1 MLKTTITAAA
11 LLAATLVSTAAIA
24 APQPYTLLND
34 LKTPQQLTADGQAS
48 VAGYSFLPA
57 EGYSFLPTGFV
68 HGLALGEALPARCSK
83 STTPEQLPCSIPVPG
98 ASNLHVIAGLSPDA
112 NDGAY
117 ATSALVVTGL
127 GNRVVGIGQPLATT
141 DEAVSATAKDL
152 LFFLGSPTEA
162 CANQAT
168 FDKKT
173 YALTIVRGVGPTGPY
188 ANVWAYQKAAFPVT
202 TVPYVAGTA
211 PIANLL
217 RWKQEVFIA
226 P

>member
-1 MLKTTITAAA
+1 MLKTTITAA
-11 LLAATLVSTAAIA
+11 LLAASLVSGAAIA

-48 VAGYSFLPA
+48 V
-57 EGYSFLPTGFV
+57 EGYSFLPTDGYSFLTTGFV
-68 HGLALGEALPARCSK
+68 HGLVLGEALPARCSK
-83 STTPEQLPCSIPVPG
+83 STAPEQLPCSIPVSG
-98 ASNLHVIAGLSPDA
+98 ASNLHVIAGLHPDA

-117 ATSALVVTGL
+117 ETSALAVTGL
-127 GNRVVGIGQPLATT
+127 GNTIVGIGQPLGAT

-152 LFFLGSPTEA
+152 LVFLGSPSEA
-162 CANQAT
+162 SANQAT
-168 FDKKT
+168 FDKTT
-173 YALTIVRGVGPTGPY
+173 YAVTIVRGEGPTGPF

-202 TVPYVAGTA
+202 KVPYVAGTA

-217 RWKQEVFIA
+217 RWKQEIFIA

>member
-48 VAGYSFLPA
+48 VAGYSFLPV
-57 EGYSFLPTGFV
+57 EGLSFVTTGFV
-68 HGLALGEALPARCSK
+68 HGLMLGESLPARCSK
-83 STTPEQLPCSIPVPG
+83 SATPEQFPCSIPVPG
-98 ASNLHVIAGLSPDA
+98 ASNLHVIAGLAWEP

-117 ATSALVVTGL
+117 ATSALVVTSE
-127 GNRVVGIGQPLATT
+127 GNKIVGIGQPLDPDDAT
-141 DEAVSATAKDL
+141 VSATAKDL
-152 LFFLGSPTEA
+152 LFVLGSPNEA
-162 CANQAT
+162 NANRAT
-168 FDKKT
+168 FDRNGF
-173 YALTIVRGVGPTGPY
+173 AVTIVRGVGPEGPY
-188 ANVWAYQKAAFPVT
+188 ANVWSYKKSAFPVT

-211 PIANLL
+211 PIANLI
-217 RWKQEVFIA
+217 RWRQEVFIA